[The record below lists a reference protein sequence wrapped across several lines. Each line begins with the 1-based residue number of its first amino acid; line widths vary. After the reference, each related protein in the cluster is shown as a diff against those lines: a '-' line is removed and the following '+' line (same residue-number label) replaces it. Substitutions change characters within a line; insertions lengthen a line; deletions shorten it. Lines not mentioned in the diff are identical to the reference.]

1 MDDFILS
8 AEDLSFGPDYLEG
21 KLAKNTL
28 VEFFDQFNWHPEPKE
43 FGEQYA
49 IVVKVP
55 VKHAILDVDCD
66 DVHTIMIV
74 GSYKSPYRYKIC
86 SSLPVPVHTK
96 EFVDS
101 AVPLVERIA
110 IKAFGNEKK
119 YTLSPDY
126 TNGNMG
132 INVDYLLT
140 LQPMDIPDGQSFSI
154 DDFFGTEDVLKIVQ
168 KQVFISHYYVEFLK
182 WSADQESKDTKNS
195 SFDYSSSKDFG
206 SAQLSHK
213 NDAGKAT
220 LPTQS
225 KILAGFLAL
234 LLGGLGA
241 HKFYLGKTGIGFLY
255 LIFCWSGIPAFISL
269 FEALTIWSTSDKD
282 FEREYNCRIG

>member
-1 MDDFILS
+1 MDDFILT

-21 KLAKNTL
+21 KLAKNIL
-28 VEFFDQFNWHPEPKE
+28 IDFFSQFNWHPESKE

-49 IVVKVP
+49 VVVKVP
-55 VKHAILDVDCD
+55 VKHAVVDVDCD
-66 DVHTIMIV
+66 DTYPIMIV
-74 GSYKSPYRYKIC
+74 GSYKSPYCYKIH
-86 SSLPVPVHTK
+86 SLLPVPVHTK
-96 EFVDS
+96 DFVDS
-101 AVPLVERIA
+101 AIPLVEKIA
-110 IKAFGNEKK
+110 IKAFGDEKN

-126 TNGNMG
+126 TNENMG
-132 INVDYLLT
+132 INVDYLLA
-140 LQPMDIPDGQSFSI
+140 LQPMDIPGGKSFSI
-154 DDFFGTEDVLKIVQ
+154 DDFFGTEDILKIVQ
-168 KQVFISHYYVEFLK
+168 KQVFISYYYVEFFK

-195 SFDYSSSKDFG
+195 SSDYSSSKEFA
-206 SAQLSHK
+206 SAQPSHK
-213 NDAGKAT
+213 NDTDTAT
-220 LPTQS
+220 LPTKS